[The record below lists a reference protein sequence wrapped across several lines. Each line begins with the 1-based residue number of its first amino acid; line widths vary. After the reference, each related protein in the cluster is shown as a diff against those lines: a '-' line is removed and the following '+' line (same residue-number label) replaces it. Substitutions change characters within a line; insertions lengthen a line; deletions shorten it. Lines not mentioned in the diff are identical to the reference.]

1 MVQSALKAPR
11 RWTASQEI
19 LLAADDLM
27 AAGAVEFSE
36 WDLTVAT
43 WNRDR
48 VRFGLRGY
56 PQTHPDHKRVMMEI
70 MGKKPTN
77 PVLLGLMEKLRP
89 NTYKLTPR
97 GRAEAARLR
106 DALDGDKGKSNSGT
120 NELYDE
126 VAKFVFQ
133 TAFQK
138 WKEDPDEPK
147 RWQDAADF
155 LGVKRG
161 SVSEAHD
168 RLKAVE
174 TTLKSAIDWCSK
186 KSVDYLTRGRGDAPI
201 HVKDVWDV
209 MDFLKALKYRFPQN
223 LEGARRLPPKG

>member
-1 MVQSALKAPR
+1 MVQSALKPPH

-19 LLAADDLM
+19 LIAADDLM

-48 VRFGLRGY
+48 LRFGLRGY
-56 PQTHPDHKRVMMEI
+56 SQNYPDHKRVMMEI

-77 PVLLGLMEKLRP
+77 PVLLALMEKLRP
-89 NTYKLTPR
+89 NTYRLTAR

-106 DALDGDKGKSNSGT
+106 DAIEGNKGKPNTGT

-138 WKEDPDEPK
+138 WKEDPDEPR
-147 RWQDAADF
+147 RWQDAAEF
-155 LGVKRG
+155 LGIKR
-161 SVSEAHD
+161 STVAESIEK
-168 RLKAVE
+168 LKAVE
-174 TTLKSAIDWCSK
+174 TILKSAIDWCSK
-186 KSVDYLTRGRGDAPI
+186 KDVDYLTRGRGDPPI
-201 HVKDVWDV
+201 HIKDVWEV

-223 LEGARRLPPKG
+223 LELGKKLPQKG

>member
-1 MVQSALKAPR
+1 MVQSALKPAR

-56 PQTHPDHKRVMMEI
+56 AQTYPDHKRVMMEI

-77 PVLLGLMEKLRP
+77 PVLLGLMEKLKP
-89 NTYKLTPR
+89 NTYRLTPR
-97 GRAEAARLR
+97 GRAEAARMR
-106 DALDGDKGKSNSGT
+106 DSLEGGKNKVNTTT

-126 VAKFVFQ
+126 VARFVFH
-133 TAFQK
+133 TSFQK
-138 WKEDPDEPK
+138 WREDPDEPR

-168 RLKAVE
+168 KLKSVE
-174 TTLKSAIDWCSK
+174 STLKSAIDWCNK
-186 KSVDYLTRGRGDAPI
+186 KDVDYLTRGRGDAPI
-201 HVKDVWDV
+201 HVKDVWDA

-223 LEGARRLPPKG
+223 LEGAKKLPQKG